1 MIDYS
6 KGKIYRLLLNDEE
19 YVGSTTS
26 LLCVRKAHHKNCFV
40 RNKNGKAYEGKTSS
54 YNLFEKGEPE
64 IILIENYPC
73 KTKEELHKRERE
85 VMEERRRLGI
95 KIINFSIPTQTAKER
110 YENNKPAR
118 LQKIKDYNKNHKE
131 EIKIYKSLW
140 NKERVKCEKCEREV
154 SRCNFLRHKKK
165 CVLLKFL

>member
-19 YVGSTTS
+19 YIGSTTS
-26 LLCVRKAHHKNCFV
+26 LLCVRKAQHKCCFM

-54 YNLFEKGEPE
+54 YNLFEKGQPE

-73 KTKEELHKRERE
+73 KTKEELLKRERE
-85 VMEERRRLGI
+85 VMEERKNLGI
-95 KIINFSIPTQTAKER
+95 KIINFSTPTQSAKER
-110 YENNKPAR
+110 YERDKPAR
-118 LQKIKDYNKNHKE
+118 LEKIKDYYKNHKE

-140 NKERVKCEKCEREV
+140 NKERVKCEKCGHEV
-154 SRCNFLRHKKK
+154 SKANLLRHKK
-165 CVLLKFL
+165 LKGCL